1 MPGFVTKYTPF
12 CTRKKVTQNS
22 YIDPRWPL
30 IDLHR
35 IRRQD
40 AGSLGDIAH
49 EFEDLPRGIMARRL
63 KLAFVR
69 STDYLAVRIEKN
81 GYRNAF

>member
-12 CTRKKVTQNS
+12 YTRKKATQNS
-22 YIDPRWPL
+22 CIDPRWPL

-40 AGSLGDIAH
+40 A
-49 EFEDLPRGIMARRL
+49 
-63 KLAFVR
+63 
-69 STDYLAVRIEKN
+69 
-81 GYRNAF
+81 